1 VLRVA
6 FHWTY
11 GKLAGP
17 LLLYNAAVFLESH
30 FVYRDH
36 NVADVCFPQP
46 HLIFSHQRKSDNQ
59 PAMSD
64 GFFVIEARKMP
75 FADESLPPAESADA
89 FKARQC
95 DAIEAMVRLNPVLV
109 TDDDRLVHEV
119 AGVIFSEMAELEGLY
134 FQTIHRMAEARK
146 ESFFADDDVGEEG
159 EDEAIA
165 DRPPIAMK
173 FDGSTG
179 RLVGM
184 GVFPQLPHGFHAPK
198 CR

>member
-1 VLRVA
+1 VTN
-6 FHWTY
+6 H
-11 GKLAGP
+11 
-17 LLLYNAAVFLESH
+17 
-30 FVYRDH
+30 
-36 NVADVCFPQP
+36 
-46 HLIFSHQRKSDNQ
+46 

-64 GFFVIEARKMP
+64 GFFVIEARRMP

-109 TDDDRLVHEV
+109 TDDDRIVHEV

-146 ESFFADDDVGEEG
+146 ESFFTDDHVGEEE
-159 EDEAIA
+159 EDGAVA